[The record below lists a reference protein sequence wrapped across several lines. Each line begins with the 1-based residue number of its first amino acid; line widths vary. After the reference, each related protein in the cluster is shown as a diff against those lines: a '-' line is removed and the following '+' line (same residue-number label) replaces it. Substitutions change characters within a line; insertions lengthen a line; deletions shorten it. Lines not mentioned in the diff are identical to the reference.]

1 MKCIVLLTWDD
12 GIWFSTT
19 KTDSGESVGVT
30 LESGSFDALVERV
43 KPAILEQLESNF
55 NYIGEVELSYVT
67 KRTDSL
73 KAISWQPREA

>member
-1 MKCIVLLTWDD
+1 MKCVVLLTWDD
-12 GIWFSTT
+12 GIWFSTA
-19 KTDSGESVGVT
+19 KTDTGESVGVT

-55 NYIGEVELSYVT
+55 NYVGEVELSFIAER
-67 KRTDSL
+67 KENL

>member
-1 MKCIVLLTWDD
+1 MKCVVHLTWDD
-12 GIWFSTT
+12 GIWFSTI
-19 KTDSGESVGVT
+19 KTDTGESVGVT

-55 NYIGEVELSYVT
+55 DYIGEVELSYVAER
-67 KRTDSL
+67 KENL